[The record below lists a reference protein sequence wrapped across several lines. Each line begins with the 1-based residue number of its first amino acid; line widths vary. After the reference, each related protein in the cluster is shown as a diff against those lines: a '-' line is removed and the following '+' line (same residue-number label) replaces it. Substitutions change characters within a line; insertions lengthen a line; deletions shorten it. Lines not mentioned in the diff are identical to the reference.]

1 MSAKANL
8 LIEQGTDFTTSL
20 TVNDSAGSAV
30 NLIAYTGAR
39 QIRKHY
45 SSNTATTIAVSFASD
60 RSTGVLTLT
69 VGRSLTGSMS
79 YGRYVYDVELTN
91 SSNTRSRLVECIVTV
106 TPEVT
111 RTTAFV
117 TS

>member
-20 TVNDSAGSAV
+20 TVNDAAGSPV
-30 NLIAYTGAR
+30 NLTGYTGAG

-45 SSNTATTIAVSFASD
+45 SSNTATTISVSFASD
-60 RSTGVLTLT
+60 RATGVVSLAVARTLT
-69 VGRSLTGSMS
+69 ENMS

-91 SSNTRSRLVECIVTV
+91 ASNTRSRLVEGLVTI

-111 RTTAFV
+111 RTAAFV

>member
-20 TVNDSAGSAV
+20 TVNDSGGSPV
-30 NLIAYTGAR
+30 NLTGYTGAG

-69 VGRSLTGSMS
+69 VGRSLTGNMS

-91 SSNTRSRLVECIVTV
+91 SSNTRSRLVEGIVTV

>member
-20 TVNDSAGSAV
+20 TVNDAAGDAV
-30 NLIAYTGAR
+30 DLTGYTGAG

-60 RSTGVLTLT
+60 RTSGILSLT
-69 VGRSLTGSMS
+69 VGRTLTANMS

-91 SSNTRSRLVECIVTV
+91 ASNTRSRLVEGLVTL

-111 RTTAFV
+111 RTAAFV

>member
-20 TVNDSAGSAV
+20 TVNDSAGAPV
-30 NLIAYTGAR
+30 NLTGYTGAG

-69 VGRSLTGSMS
+69 VGRTLTKNMA

-91 SSNTRSRLVECIVTV
+91 SSNTRSRLVEGIATI

>member
-1 MSAKANL
+1 MA
-8 LIEQGTDFTTSL
+8 
-20 TVNDSAGSAV
+20 
-30 NLIAYTGAR
+30 
-39 QIRKHY
+39 
-45 SSNTATTIAVSFASD
+45 
-60 RSTGVLTLT
+60 
-69 VGRSLTGSMS
+69 

-91 SSNTRSRLVECIVTV
+91 SSNTRSRLVEGIATI

>member
-8 LIEQGTDFTTSL
+8 LIEQGTDFTTTL
-20 TVNDSAGSAV
+20 TVNDASGDPV
-30 NLIAYTGAR
+30 NLSGYTGAG
-39 QIRKHY
+39 QIRKHF
-45 SSNTATTIAVSFASD
+45 SSNTATTIAVTFATD
-60 RSTGVLTLT
+60 RSTGLLTLT
-69 VGRSLTGSMS
+69 VARTLTENMA

-91 SSNTRSRLVECIVTV
+91 ASNTRSRLVEGIVTI

-111 RTTAFV
+111 RTAAFV